1 MPDGK
6 ALEILVTAFVALVG
20 VVATFVPVFF
30 RPGRSRLKADLEIL
44 KLLSPGDSHY
54 ESVRQAVDERLGRL
68 YSRSEV
74 SKLLRII
81 FSILGLGFVLGFGY
95 WTYALVRP
103 NFSWWASVTGYLTLA
118 GFIYFCMGIF
128 GPKRIRFLFKGW
140 IGPST

>member
-1 MPDGK
+1 MPDSK
-6 ALEILVTAFVALVG
+6 TLEILVTVFVAIVG
-20 VVATFVPVFF
+20 VVATLVPVFF

-44 KLLSPGDSHY
+44 KLLSPGDFHY
-54 ESVRQAVDERLGRL
+54 KSVRQAVDERLGRL

-74 SKLLRII
+74 SELLRISFAI
-81 FSILGLGFVLGFGY
+81 FGLSFAAGFGY